1 MPPRIVIIENAPE
14 IVQLYH
20 DLFAQE
26 GYTVVATF
34 AEPVTDPRVIEDH
47 HPDIVIMDWLF
58 GDKGTGLR
66 TLELLTNYPPTADIS
81 IIVCTTA
88 RQSLAEVED
97 IFSQHGVRLLHKP
110 FAIDDLLGMIQEVVV

>member
-1 MPPRIVIIENAPE
+1 MPRRIVIIENAPE
-14 IVQLYH
+14 IIELYM

-34 AEPVTDPRVIEDH
+34 AEPVTDPHVIEHH

-66 TLELLTNYPPTADIS
+66 TLELLTTYPPTADIP
-81 IIVCTTA
+81 IIVCTTLRTLNEA
-88 RQSLAEVED
+88 DS
-97 IFSQHGVRLLHKP
+97 IFAQHGVRLLHKP
-110 FAIDDLLGMIQEVVV
+110 FVINDLVALIKEVVV

>member
-66 TLELLTNYPPTADIS
+66 TLELLKAYPATADIP
-81 IIVCTTA
+81 IIICTTLQTLHEA
-88 RQSLAEVED
+88 GFIVAHR
-97 IFSQHGVRLLHKP
+97 GVRLLQKP
-110 FAIDDLLGMIQEVVV
+110 FAIDDLLAMIREVSG